1 MSYATTSLHDR
12 RRTNPLQELLESRCA
27 DCQASNPTVMKTRA
41 TQQVLL
47 CERCADRERRT
58 IRQSAESRMTDARA
72 RYRTADDA
80 GPTLSAEMIERW
92 LVACEEQLGAAY
104 ARFFRKLLDAGQ
116 EPQGIIDQMK
126 DLGVEIFEEGE
137 GK

>member
-1 MSYATTSLHDR
+1 MSRETTSLHDR
-12 RRTNPLQELLESRCA
+12 RRTNPLKELLESRCA
-27 DCQASNPTVMKTRA
+27 DCQASNPTIRKLRRA
-41 TQQVLL
+41 SEVVL

-58 IRQSAESRMTDARA
+58 IRQSAESRMTAARRA
-72 RYRTADDA
+72 VDDA
-80 GPTLSAEMIERW
+80 GPALSAEMIERW